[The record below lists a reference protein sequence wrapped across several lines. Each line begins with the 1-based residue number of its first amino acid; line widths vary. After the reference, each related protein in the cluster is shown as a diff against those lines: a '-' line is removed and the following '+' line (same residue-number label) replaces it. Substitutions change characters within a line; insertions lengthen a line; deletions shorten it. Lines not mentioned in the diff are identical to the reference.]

1 MISLRLASHPVHP
14 QGRATQYKGQ
24 CVSASPAFEPNCTE
38 ISGACWHS
46 IITNTEKQVHARDM
60 LDNSQCNDMPER
72 KSAAQVKVVNRGSA
86 KWCPLTDA
94 EDSDQQFGLKV

>member
-1 MISLRLASHPVHP
+1 MP
-14 QGRATQYKGQ
+14 G
-24 CVSASPAFEPNCTE
+24 
-38 ISGACWHS
+38 
-46 IITNTEKQVHARDM
+46 DM

-94 EDSDQQFGLKV
+94 EDSDQQFGLKVYTSDQVLHRL

>member
-1 MISLRLASHPVHP
+1 MP
-14 QGRATQYKGQ
+14 G
-24 CVSASPAFEPNCTE
+24 N
-38 ISGACWHS
+38 
-46 IITNTEKQVHARDM
+46 M

>member
-1 MISLRLASHPVHP
+1 MP
-14 QGRATQYKGQ
+14 
-24 CVSASPAFEPNCTE
+24 
-38 ISGACWHS
+38 
-46 IITNTEKQVHARDM
+46 RDM

-94 EDSDQQFGLKV
+94 EDSDQQFGLKVQTSDQVLHWL